1 MTLRPH
7 RRQFVIAR
15 GAVAPDETWAAT
27 PLADGWVL
35 SHQADLALELDARDP
50 ARPRAVL
57 GHRLRATSGRGAG
70 RFVRLDWPCVTTD
83 PAALLG
89 VFHGRVGDAVA
100 LGSSP
105 GLVMLA
111 LTGEVP
117 PFDVADPLDHRGA
130 INFVPAPGSRWRPVR
145 RLHCDQA
152 FDLAAGAVAHAGHGI
167 RPLGGFSVAVETA
180 AEELVGFARELAAR
194 TPGRIVLPLTAGLD
208 SRTVAAAFLAA
219 GIRFETT
226 TQRYTG
232 KASTD
237 VRIAAAISR
246 RFGLRHQ
253 IVTLAA
259 PPDPDAGALLATH
272 VSGAFLDWE
281 ITHLFPGRA
290 YRYLGE
296 GDAMIVAG
304 CFELGRQYYARQF
317 GELDFAAAS
326 GAAIWERR
334 SGAPGPPGLTG
345 FLDAWRDWRGAHPDG
360 LDWVNAFYLDQRL
373 GAWRA
378 EIEHGYDLLP
388 MTSLHPANNAAVLSA
403 LVTPEP
409 ADQAAGR
416 LQQALIAR
424 LAPALAR
431 FPLNPP
437 TLVQRLR
444 RLKRRLRARP
454 PSRHEGS
461 S

>member
-15 GAVAPDETWAAT
+15 APVAPDGTWAAT
-27 PLADGWVL
+27 PLVDGWVL
-35 SHQADLALELDARDP
+35 SHQADLALALDARQP
-50 ARPRAVL
+50 SRPRAVL
-57 GHRLRATSGRGAG
+57 GHRFRAGAGRGAG
-70 RFVRLDWPCVTTD
+70 RFARLDWPRVTTD

-89 VFHGRVGDAVA
+89 VFHGRAGDAVA

-105 GLVMLA
+105 ALVMLA

-117 PFDVADPLDHRGA
+117 PHDAGDPLDHRGA
-130 INFVPAPGSRWRPVR
+130 INFVPAPGTRWRAVR
-145 RLHCDQA
+145 RLFCDQA
-152 FDLAAGAVAHAGHGI
+152 FDLAAGAVVHADHGI
-167 RPLGGFSVAVETA
+167 RPLAGFEAAVEA
-180 AEELVGFARELAAR
+180 AAGELVAFARELADR

-232 KASTD
+232 KADTD

-253 IVTLAA
+253 VVTLAEPA
-259 PPDPDAGALLATH
+259 DPAAGARLAEH

-317 GELDFAAAS
+317 GGLDFAAAT
-326 GAAIWERR
+326 GADIWQRR
-334 SGAPGPPGLTG
+334 SAAPGPAGLTG
-345 FLDAWRDWRGAHPDG
+345 FLDDWRDWRGAHLDG

-378 EIEHGYDLLP
+378 EIEHGYDLMP
-388 MTSLHPANNAAVLSA
+388 MTALHPANSTPVLAA

-409 ADQAAGR
+409 AEQAEGR
-416 LQQALIAR
+416 LQQAVIAR
-424 LAPALAR
+424 LAPALAG

-437 TLVQRLR
+437 TFVQRLR
-444 RLKRRLRARP
+444 RLKRRLRARVAG
-454 PSRHEGS
+454 R
-461 S
+461 